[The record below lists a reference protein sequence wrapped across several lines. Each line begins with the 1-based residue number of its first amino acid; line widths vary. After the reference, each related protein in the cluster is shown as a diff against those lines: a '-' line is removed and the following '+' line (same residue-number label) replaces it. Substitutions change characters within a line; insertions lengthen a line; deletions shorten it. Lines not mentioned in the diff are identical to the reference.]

1 VCPRGWIGLA
11 IYSHPVSVS
20 APVALVSYEQ
30 RYRRSF
36 LFGALYGWIRGG
48 IPVKREEVEL
58 VEVCTLISIYAGW
71 MPRQIKTVAIA
82 ESGESTAD
90 REEAK
95 VFV

>member
-36 LFGALYGWIRGG
+36 LFGALDGWIRGG
-48 IPVKREEVEL
+48 IPVKREDVEL
-58 VEVCTLISIYAGW
+58 VEVCTLIYIYW
-71 MPRQIKTVAIA
+71 MDAK
-82 ESGESTAD
+82 AD
-90 REEAK
+90 KDRGDSRIRRD
-95 VFV
+95 VHRGP